1 MKERVKKIFEL
12 LSDPFRAD
20 ELREELEKLEEV
32 LKETNRE
39 TLINF
44 KEDFERIKA
53 LFERNRK
60 IIEMFIGAGKDV

>member
-1 MKERVKKIFEL
+1 MKERVKSIFEL

-32 LKETNRE
+32 LKETDRE

-60 IIEMFIGAGKDV
+60 IIERFIGAGKDV